1 MISVIQCLVIFYS
14 IDSCTNSKLFDPDWM
29 LDVENR
35 TQIPNVSPPG
45 VLKSILRVSVINV
58 GEVTCWAGAPGLP
71 SLSILSQQMLFLIP
85 SDPRIPSH
93 IPWILSFPL
102 LCVPTASSDNLQV
115 TYSFLSYL
123 FSLKVHQLK
132 IVFIFVPWHQ
142 QKYFYLKYK
151 MIAHSFLSLPL
162 KILKYQQ
169 HNNPTRPGVE

>member
-1 MISVIQCLVIFYS
+1 
-14 IDSCTNSKLFDPDWM
+14 M

-58 GEVTCWAGAPGLP
+58 GEVTCWAVAPGPL
-71 SLSILSQQMLFLIP
+71 SLNLITTNAVFNP
-85 SDPRIPSH
+85 RVNPRIPSH

>member
-1 MISVIQCLVIFYS
+1 
-14 IDSCTNSKLFDPDWM
+14 M

-58 GEVTCWAGAPGLP
+58 GEVTCWAVAPGPL

-85 SDPRIPSH
+85 SESQDTLTYP
-93 IPWILSFPL
+93 LDPL
-102 LCVPTASSDNLQV
+102 LSSSLCAYCVIRQLTSYVFFS
-115 TYSFLSYL
+115 SFLSYL
-123 FSLKVHQLK
+123 FTLKVHQLK

>member
-1 MISVIQCLVIFYS
+1 
-14 IDSCTNSKLFDPDWM
+14 M

-85 SDPRIPSH
+85 SESQDTLTYP
-93 IPWILSFPL
+93 LDPL
-102 LCVPTASSDNLQV
+102 LSSSLCAYCVIRQLTSYVFFS
-115 TYSFLSYL
+115 SFLSYL
-123 FSLKVHQLK
+123 FTLKVHQLK